1 MCDNHGPNMDRRQF
15 LTTVLKGTG
24 AVLAATV
31 LSPLEALAQDAKVE
45 EVLKSSYA
53 APWTIVVLPECFTD
67 KEHKN
72 YDAEVDKFVKSLD
85 TINAYKEIK
94 PWLRVLKIWTPSKG
108 KYNGDG
114 SGAFG
119 VKLDDKWKAP
129 SIVDEARVKE
139 MVELAKADYPFILI
153 NDAMAK
159 GYGMRE
165 RGVAPINSETEMH
178 EFGHSFCLGDEYL
191 DSGFGPLGAINV
203 GNDSKNLPWKEL
215 EARKVKGI
223 ETSKIP
229 GYECW
234 RGEKDDCLMKTVQA
248 GKQLGIICYGAVI
261 TYLREKRLPI
271 VEKATSEDET
281 ISIKKGALTG
291 IEATVIPSATFVPTY
306 QAYQVTGSAEQMDEL
321 AKKVKE
327 EFDPSKVGKEFK
339 KATAK
344 YDQKKRSYT
353 HTDKLAVGEHLF
365 VAQVKD
371 PNTGILLDPKKVT
384 TRTLVYRVSVAE
396 K

>member
-15 LTTVLKGTG
+15 LTTCMKGAG
-24 AVLAATV
+24 AIAAATL
-31 LSPLEALAQDAKVE
+31 LSPLETLAQDAKAE
-45 EVLKSSYA
+45 EVLKSNFA
-53 APWTIVVLPECFTD
+53 TPWTIVVLPECFTD
-67 KEHKN
+67 KERKN
-72 YDAEVDKFVKSLD
+72 YDTEVDKFAKALD

-94 PWLRVLKIWTPSKG
+94 PWLRILKIWTPSKG

-129 SIVDEARVKE
+129 SIVDEAKVKE
-139 MVELAKADYPFILI
+139 MVEQAKADYPFILI
-153 NDAMAK
+153 NDATAK

-165 RGVAPINSETEMH
+165 RGVAPTNPETQMH
-178 EFGHSFCLGDEYL
+178 EFGHGFCLGDEYL
-191 DSGFGPLGAINV
+191 DSGFGALGAINV
-203 GNDSKNLPWKEL
+203 GNDKNNLPWKEL
-215 EARKVKGI
+215 EAKKVKGI

-248 GKQLGIICYGAVI
+248 GKQLGPICYGAVI
-261 TYLREKRLPI
+261 THSREKMPI
-271 VEKATSEDET
+271 VEKATSQEET

-291 IEATVIPSATFVPTY
+291 IEATVIPSATFVPAC
-306 QAYQVTGSAEQMDEL
+306 QAYQATGSAEQMDEL
-321 AKKVKE
+321 AKKAKE
-327 EFDPSKVGKEFK
+327 EFDPATIGREFK

-344 YDQKKRSYT
+344 YDAKKGIYS
-353 HTDKLAVGEHLF
+353 HTDKLAAGEHLV
-365 VAQVKD
+365 VAQVRD
-371 PNTGILLDPKKVT
+371 SNAGILLDPKKVT
-384 TRTLVYRVSVAE
+384 IRTLTYRVSVAE